1 MSSQMQYV
9 YLNGSLVLYISL
21 ANTYNLVSKCS
32 LVKPGD
38 EKIQEGSYF
47 ENLAHSRK
55 EFCTVYENCNNV
67 NNLILVLVYW
77 QNAYFFFYNTL
88 QMILYDSR
96 QYQ

>member
-1 MSSQMQYV
+1 MQHV

-21 ANTYNLVSKCS
+21 ANMYNLVSKCS

-55 EFCTVYENCNNV
+55 EFALFMKIATMLTIWY
-67 NNLILVLVYW
+67 
-77 QNAYFFFYNTL
+77 
-88 QMILYDSR
+88 
-96 QYQ
+96 